1 MKTNMKETLLKNK
14 YKVVK
19 EYNNNGQ
26 LIKQINYRF
35 DNKRIYCIDEYNTN
49 KKLIRK
55 IYYCSDGK
63 TITKITEF
71 NENKT
76 IIKETIYYNKK

>member
-1 MKTNMKETLLKNK
+1 MKTNIKEILLKNK

-26 LIKQINYRF
+26 LIKQINYLF
-35 DNKRIYCIDEYNTN
+35 DNKRIYCIDEYNKN
-49 KKLIRK
+49 KKLIKK
-55 IYYCSDGK
+55 IYYCFDGK
-63 TITKITEF
+63 TIKKIQEF
-71 NENKT
+71 NENKK